1 MKGLIYRELYL
12 SKKSYIAGFVTFLMI
27 FLIGLLFRLSTEYG
41 NLASLANFGGDV
53 FRTVDIIT
61 YYESL
66 YVPPAVM
73 FFAMMA
79 EHGIIIADFKSK
91 WNTFA
96 YTLPVR
102 EEKMVFVKYLILVCS
117 MLAGLIFS
125 ILNALIICGISDRPF
140 TFGIVKNILIIMT
153 CILINQAI
161 NIPLLMKLR
170 SKAKSDIVF
179 IIAFA
184 MLLFAFSKFI
194 KEIFTKIF
202 SEFSDIENMSEAEVW
217 ELIGKFV
224 QKIVDFRDKVF
235 LFVPI
240 AIIAVISAGY
250 YASVRILKGREK

>member
-41 NLASLANFGGDV
+41 NLASLEGDA
-53 FRTVDIIT
+53 FRSVDIIT

-102 EEKMVFVKYLILVCS
+102 EEKTVFVKYLILVCS

-179 IIAFA
+179 TIAFA

>member
-12 SKKSYIAGFVTFLMI
+12 SKKSYISGFVTFLMI

-41 NLASLANFGGDV
+41 NLASLAKFEGDV

-66 YVPPAVM
+66 YVPSAVI

-79 EHGIIIADFKSK
+79 EHGVIIADFKSK

-96 YTLPVR
+96 YTFPVR
-102 EEKMVFVKYLILVCS
+102 EERTVFVKYLILVCS
-117 MLAGLIFS
+117 MLVGFILS

-140 TFGIVKNILIIMT
+140 TFGIVKNILIIMM

-170 SKAKSDIVF
+170 SKAKSDMVF
-179 IIAFA
+179 TIAFA
-184 MLLFAFSKFI
+184 ILLFVFSKFI

-202 SEFSDIENMSEAEVW
+202 SEFSDIENMTESEVW
-217 ELIGKFV
+217 ELLRNFIQG
-224 QKIVDFRDKVF
+224 IINFRDKVF

-240 AIIAVISAGY
+240 VIIAVLSSGY
-250 YASVRILKGREK
+250 YASVRILKGRER

>member
-12 SKKSYIAGFVTFLMI
+12 SKKSYTAGFVTFLMI

-41 NLASLANFGGDV
+41 NFAKLEGDA

-66 YVPPAVM
+66 YVPSAVI

-96 YTLPVR
+96 YTLPVS
-102 EEKMVFVKYLILVCS
+102 EKKTAFVKYLILVCS
-117 MLAGLIFS
+117 MLTGLIFS
-125 ILNALIICGISDRPF
+125 ILNALIICGISDRHF

-161 NIPLLMKLR
+161 NIPLLMKLK
-170 SKAKSDIVF
+170 SKAKSDVVF
-179 IIAFA
+179 TIALA

-194 KEIFTKIF
+194 NEIFTEIF
-202 SEFSDIENMSEAEVW
+202 SGFSDIENMSEAEVW
-217 ELIGKFV
+217 ELIGNFI

-240 AIIAVISAGY
+240 TIIAVISAGY
-250 YASVRILKGREK
+250 YATVRILKGREK

>member
-41 NLASLANFGGDV
+41 NLASLEGDA
-53 FRTVDIIT
+53 FRSVDIIT

-91 WNTFA
+91 WNIFS
-96 YTLPVR
+96 YTLPIS
-102 EEKMVFVKYLILVCS
+102 EKKTAFVKYLILVCS

-125 ILNALIICGISDRPF
+125 ILNALIICGISERPF

-153 CILINQAI
+153 CILINQSI

-179 IIAFA
+179 TIAFA